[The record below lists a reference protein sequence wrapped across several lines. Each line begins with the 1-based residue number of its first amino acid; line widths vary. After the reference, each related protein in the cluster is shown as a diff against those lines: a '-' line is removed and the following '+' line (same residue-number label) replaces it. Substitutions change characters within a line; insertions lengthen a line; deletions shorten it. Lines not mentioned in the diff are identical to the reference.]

1 MLPSRIRPV
10 GRSAIFA
17 QPVEDNNGT
26 MSLAPERPSSTSE
39 PFCHRQMVSQNLM
52 DQNGKFIAAL
62 DFREI
67 VSSNDVLGIRM
78 TVCDPP
84 RNLLCPLPVHSAG
97 FSLGR
102 GKTLGTRFPR
112 GIPPKV
118 TSHSRQFSRTNHPAN
133 TEGAPKE
140 RLPYPIPYTLS
151 PIPFPTAARTAQS
164 TACCPGY
171 AAPAAKT
178 CSQSALSSES
188 PPADPAESAAGR

>member
-17 QPVEDNNGT
+17 QPIEDNNGT
-26 MSLAPERPSSTSE
+26 MSLAPERLSSTSE
-39 PFCHRQMVSQNLM
+39 PFCHRQTVSQNLM
-52 DQNGKFIAAL
+52 DQNGEFIAAL

-84 RNLLCPLPVHSAG
+84 RNLLCPPPVQSAG

-118 TSHSRQFSRTNHPAN
+118 TSHSRQFPRDKPPHQHKRRS
-133 TEGAPKE
+133 EGAPSI
-140 RLPYPIPYTLS
+140 PYPLHPIPYPLS
-151 PIPFPTAARTAQS
+151 YRGSYGSIDSMLPRICRSCGENVFAKRAEFRIAAR
-164 TACCPGY
+164 
-171 AAPAAKT
+171 
-178 CSQSALSSES
+178 
-188 PPADPAESAAGR
+188 